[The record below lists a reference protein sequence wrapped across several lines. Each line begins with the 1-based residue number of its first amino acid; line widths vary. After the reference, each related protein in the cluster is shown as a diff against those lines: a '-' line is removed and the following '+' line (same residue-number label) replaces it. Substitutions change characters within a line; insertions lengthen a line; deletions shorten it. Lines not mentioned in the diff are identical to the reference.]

1 MGAYGVDI
9 VPSAAGW
16 TFSESK
22 EAEDMA
28 AALDIQIDERIE

>member
-1 MGAYGVDI
+1 MGFYGVDI

-16 TFSESK
+16 TFSESI

-28 AALDIQIDERIE
+28 AVLDIRIE